1 MQGQRAEE
9 RRQGM
14 SRISMRDVKFTKNQ
28 ENVLEL
34 TTNKS
39 KKYEKMRDG
48 IKDSRTTQCLSVSCL
63 PFQLCGTHENAW
75 DLPRSHGT
83 EGH

>member
-1 MQGQRAEE
+1 
-9 RRQGM
+9 M
-14 SRISMRDVKFTKNQ
+14 SHISMRDVKFTKNQ

-48 IKDSRTTQCLSVSCL
+48 IKDSRTTQCLSTLSAL
-63 PFQLCGTHENAW
+63 WHP
-75 DLPRSHGT
+75 
-83 EGH
+83 